1 MNKFALA
8 ALAVT
13 TIAATVVVPA
23 LAQSNCR
30 IRCGYESSV
39 DNCGDQ
45 LGYMKRVYPAQVQ
58 GIDDSHRVWV
68 TEFCQGSELLS
79 SNGNAAYLRPTIAQ
93 NDVLVAVLSDKGFF
107 PEDVIAVRMMG
118 DDTINLYVHTG
129 SSNTS
134 SLLSGGGHGPAV
146 AVRK

>member
-8 ALAVT
+8 ALAVA
-13 TIAATVVVPA
+13 TITATVVPA

-30 IRCGYESSV
+30 IRCGYERSV
-39 DNCGDQ
+39 DNCGEL
-45 LGYMKRVYPAQVQ
+45 LGVMKRVYPAQVQ
-58 GIDDSHRVWV
+58 GIDNTDRVWV
-68 TEFCQGSELLS
+68 TEFCQGSELLA
-79 SNGNAAYLRPTIAQ
+79 SNGNAAYLRPTIAE
-93 NDVLVAVLSDKGFF
+93 NEVLVAVLSNKGFF

-134 SLLSGGGHGPAV
+134 SLLSGGGSHRPGAV
-146 AVRK
+146 LR

>member
-1 MNKFALA
+1 MKKFALA

-13 TIAATVVVPA
+13 TIAAVTIPA
-23 LAQSNCR
+23 FAQQQECR
-30 IRCGYESSV
+30 RCQYESSQ

-45 LGYMKRVYPAQVQ
+45 LGYMKRVYPQQVQ
-58 GIDDSHRVWV
+58 GVDDSYRVWV

-93 NDVLVAVLSDKGFF
+93 NDVLVAVLGEKGFF

-129 SSNTS
+129 SHSNA
-134 SLLSGGGHGPAV
+134 SLMSSGGGGGAAPAV
-146 AVRK
+146 LK

>member
-13 TIAATVVVPA
+13 TIAATVVAPA
-23 LAQSNCR
+23 LAQSQCR
-30 IRCGYESSV
+30 IRCDYNGSSA

-45 LGYMKRVYPAQVQ
+45 LGYMKRVYPEQVQ
-58 GIDDSHRVWV
+58 GVDDSYRVWV
-68 TEFCQGSELLS
+68 TEFCQGSDLLS
-79 SNGNAAYLRPTIAQ
+79 SDGNAAYLRPTIAQ
-93 NDVLVAVLSDKGFF
+93 NDVLVSVLSDKGFF

-129 SSNTS
+129 HTND
-134 SLLSGGGHGPAV
+134 SLMTGGGGGGVIAL
-146 AVRK
+146 K